1 MFNIYS
7 DGGDSLNTRS
17 IQFAIDYINAQGGGR
32 LVFDVGRYLTGSIHL
47 KSNVTIHLLEGAVL
61 LGALNPMDYD
71 RENFTGLI
79 LCRDQA
85 EHWYHR

>member
-1 MFNIYS
+1 
-7 DGGDSLNTRS
+7 
-17 IQFAIDYINAQGGGR
+17 
-32 LVFDVGRYLTGSIHL
+32 LVFDVPHLRDQHTL

-79 LCRDQA
+79 LCHDQQNIGITGK
-85 EHWYHR
+85 ELLT